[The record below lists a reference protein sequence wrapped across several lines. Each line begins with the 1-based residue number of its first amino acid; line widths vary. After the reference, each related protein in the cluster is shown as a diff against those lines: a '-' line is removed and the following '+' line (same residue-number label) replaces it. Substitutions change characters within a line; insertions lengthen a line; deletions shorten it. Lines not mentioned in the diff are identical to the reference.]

1 MRKEATG
8 RSSDAVVPM
17 AMAAYGKRSEIAV
30 SDETDHL
37 LRRPPPYGLPPPSNH
52 DYVYGPP
59 PREPGSPPHVS
70 VSINNDFNVA
80 WAAARPE
87 RVVTRADRID
97 RQSSISDE
105 VPMTRVSECELEN
118 NQYIYLIEKDGIY

>member
-8 RSSDAVVPM
+8 RSSDAVVPI
-17 AMAAYGKRSEIAV
+17 AMAAYGGPSEIAV
-30 SDETDHL
+30 SDETDRL
-37 LRRPPPYGLPPPSNH
+37 LRRPPPYGLPAPSNQ
-52 DYVYGPP
+52 DYAYGPP
-59 PREPGSPPHVS
+59 PTREPGSPPHVS

-80 WAAARPE
+80 WSAARPE

-118 NQYIYLIEKDGIY
+118 NQYINLMGFTSM

>member
-1 MRKEATG
+1 MQKEATG

-17 AMAAYGKRSEIAV
+17 AMAAYGGPSKIAV
-30 SDETDHL
+30 SDEIDRL
-37 LRRPPPYGLPPPSNH
+37 LRRPPPYGLPAPSNQ
-52 DYVYGPP
+52 DYACGPP
-59 PREPGSPPHVS
+59 PRGPGSPPHVS

-87 RVVTRADRID
+87 RVVTRVDRID
-97 RQSSISDE
+97 RQSSNSDE

-118 NQYIYLIEKDGIY
+118 NQYINLVRKDGIY